1 MKCLAGVTA
10 VTATVLGLSAA
21 PTAASAHHEHVVHP
35 GESIQ
40 EAVDAAH
47 PGDTVVVLPGTYRES
62 VLITTPGLTLRGTG
76 ERTVLAPQAAETPAG
91 TSTGTTPETPAGT
104 TPETPAE
111 APAGTTP
118 AKATQGAPAAAKG
131 PRAVNACAAG
141 GNGICV
147 VGTEKNPV
155 DGVRIRALTVTGFA
169 KNGVWA
175 SRTDGLSV
183 RRVTARD
190 NGTWGIAQEH
200 STRADIRHNTATGNG
215 DAGIF
220 VANAVNEE
228 GGATDTGGTTIA
240 DNAVSGNRIG
250 VTVRRVRNLLV
261 DDNTITG
268 NCSGIFVVGDESKPA
283 AGAMTISGNRIVKN
297 NKLCAATPRLSAIQ
311 GSGIVLTGSESTVVR
326 SNVIQDNAGSTDFS
340 GGIVLIKSFVGALNT
355 DNTVQDNLV
364 SGNSP
369 ADLADRDTSGTG
381 NTFVGNTCAT
391 SVPAGMCAE

>member
-1 MKCLAGVTA
+1 MRTKHMKCLAGVTA
-10 VTATVLGLSAA
+10 ATATVLGLSAG
-21 PTAASAHHEHVVHP
+21 PTAASGHHEHVVRP

-62 VLITTPGLTLRGTG
+62 VLITTSGLTLRGTG
-76 ERTVLAPQAAETPAG
+76 ERTVVAPQAAG
-91 TSTGTTPETPAGT
+91 T
-104 TPETPAE
+104 
-111 APAGTTP
+111 APADPAAAPPKTT
-118 AKATQGAPAAAKG
+118 AGAPAPAKG
-131 PRAVNACAAG
+131 PRALNACAAG

-155 DGVRIRALTVTGFA
+155 DGVRIRALTVSGFT
-169 KNGVWA
+169 KSGVWS

-200 STRADIRHNTATGNG
+200 STRADIRRNTTTGNG

-240 DNAVSGNRIG
+240 DNEVSGNRIG
-250 VTVRRVRNLLV
+250 VTARRVRNLLI

-311 GSGIVLTGSESTVVR
+311 GSGIVLTGSENTVVR
-326 SNVIQDNAGSTDFS
+326 SNVIQDNVGTTDFS
-340 GGIVLIKSFVGALNT
+340 GGVLLFKSFVGALNT
-355 DNTVQDNLV
+355 GNTVSENLV

-369 ADLADRDTSGTG
+369 ADLANRDTAGTG
-381 NTFVGNTCAT
+381 NTFTGNTCAT

>member
-1 MKCLAGVTA
+1 MRTKHMKCLAGVTA
-10 VTATVLGLSAA
+10 VTATVLGLSAV
-21 PTAASAHHEHVVHP
+21 PTAASGHHEHVVHS

-91 TSTGTTPETPAGT
+91 TS
-104 TPETPAE
+104 AE
-111 APAGTTP
+111 APAGTAP
-118 AKATQGAPAAAKG
+118 AKTTQGAPAAAKG

-155 DGVRIRALTVTGFA
+155 DGVRIRALTVTGFT

-183 RRVTARD
+183 RRVTARS

-228 GGATDTGGTTIA
+228 GGATDTGGTAIA

-326 SNVIQDNAGSTDFS
+326 SNVIQDNAGATDFS
-340 GGIVLIKSFVGALNT
+340 GGIVLLKSFVGALNT

>member
-1 MKCLAGVTA
+1 MQCLAGVTA

-21 PTAASAHHEHVVHP
+21 PTAASGHHERVVRP

-62 VLITTPGLTLRGTG
+62 VLITTPNLTLRGTG
-76 ERTVLAPQAAETPAG
+76 ERTVLAPQAAE
-91 TSTGTTPETPAGT
+91 S
-104 TPETPAE
+104 
-111 APAGTTP
+111 APAPTT
-118 AKATQGAPAAAKG
+118 AGAPAAAKG
-131 PRAVNACAAG
+131 PRAANACAAG

-155 DGVRIRALTVTGFA
+155 DGVRIRALTVSGFT

-190 NGTWGIAQEH
+190 NGTWGIAQER
-200 STRADIRHNTATGNG
+200 STRADFRHNTATGNG

-220 VANAVNEE
+220 VANSVSEE
-228 GGATDTGGTTIA
+228 GGATDTGGTAIA

-250 VTVRRVRNLLV
+250 VTVRRVRNLTV

-297 NKLCAATPRLSAIQ
+297 NKSCAATPRLSAIQ

-326 SNVIQDNAGSTDFS
+326 SNVIQDNVGSTDFS
-340 GGIVLIKSFVGALNT
+340 GGILLIKSFVGALNT
-355 DNTVQDNLV
+355 DNTVSENLV

-369 ADLADRDTSGTG
+369 ADLANRDTSGTG

>member
-1 MKCLAGVTA
+1 MRRTHMQCLAGVTA

-21 PTAASAHHEHVVHP
+21 PTAASGHHERVVRP

-62 VLITTPGLTLRGTG
+62 VLITTPNLTLRGTG
-76 ERTVLAPQAAETPAG
+76 ERTVLAPQAAE
-91 TSTGTTPETPAGT
+91 S
-104 TPETPAE
+104 
-111 APAGTTP
+111 APAPTS
-118 AKATQGAPAAAKG
+118 AGAPAAAKG
-131 PRAVNACAAG
+131 PRAANACAAG

-155 DGVRIRALTVTGFA
+155 DGVRIRALTVSGFT

-190 NGTWGIAQEH
+190 NGTWGIAQER
-200 STRADIRHNTATGNG
+200 STRADFRHNTATGNG

-220 VANAVNEE
+220 VANSVSEE
-228 GGATDTGGTTIA
+228 GGATDTGGTAIA

-250 VTVRRVRNLLV
+250 VTVRRVRNLNV

-297 NKLCAATPRLSAIQ
+297 NKSCAATPRLSAIQ

-326 SNVIQDNAGSTDFS
+326 SNVIQDNVGSTDFS
-340 GGIVLIKSFVGALNT
+340 GGILLIKSFVGALNT
-355 DNTVQDNLV
+355 DNTVSENLV

-369 ADLADRDTSGTG
+369 ADLANRDTSGTG

>member
-1 MKCLAGVTA
+1 MRTKHMKCLAGVTA
-10 VTATVLGLSAA
+10 VTATVLGFSAG
-21 PTAASAHHEHVVHP
+21 PTAASGHHEYVVHP

-47 PGDTVVVLPGTYRES
+47 SGDTVVVLPGTYRES

-76 ERTVLAPQAAETPAG
+76 ERTVLAPQ
-91 TSTGTTPETPAGT
+91 
-104 TPETPAE
+104 PAE
-111 APAGTTP
+111 ATGTAEAAGATGMAP
-118 AKATQGAPAAAKG
+118 AKTASGPAAAKG

-147 VGTEKNPV
+147 VGTGANPV
-155 DGVRIRALTVTGFA
+155 DGVRIRALTVSGFA
-169 KNGVWA
+169 KTGVWG
-175 SRTDGLSV
+175 SWTDGLSV

-190 NGTWGIAQEH
+190 NGTWGIAQER
-200 STRADIRHNTATGNG
+200 STRADLRHNTATGNG

-220 VANAVNEE
+220 VANSVSEE
-228 GGATDTGGTTIA
+228 GGAIDTDGTAIA
-240 DNAVSGNRIG
+240 DNSVSGNRIG
-250 VTVRRVRNLLV
+250 VTVRRVRNLRI
-261 DDNTITG
+261 DDNTVTG

-326 SNVIQDNAGSTDFS
+326 SNVIQDNVGTTDFS
-340 GGIVLIKSFVGALNT
+340 GGILLFKSFVGALNT

-369 ADLADRDTSGTG
+369 ADLANRDTSGTG
-381 NTFVGNTCAT
+381 NTFTGNTCAT
-391 SVPAGMCAE
+391 SEPAGMCAE

>member
-1 MKCLAGVTA
+1 MGTKHMKCLAGVTA
-10 VTATVLGLSAA
+10 VTATVLGFSAG
-21 PTAASAHHEHVVHP
+21 PTAASGHHEHVVRP

-76 ERTVLAPQAAETPAG
+76 ERTVIAPQATET
-91 TSTGTTPETPAGT
+91 AGT
-104 TPETPAE
+104 TETAGATAGT
-111 APAGTTP
+111 APAKT
-118 AKATQGAPAAAKG
+118 ASAPAAAKG
-131 PRAVNACAAG
+131 PRAANACAAG

-147 VGTEKNPV
+147 VGTEANPV
-155 DGVRIRALTVTGFA
+155 DGVRIRALTVSGFT
-169 KNGVWA
+169 KTGVWA
-175 SRTDGLSV
+175 SWTDGLSV

-190 NGTWGIAQEH
+190 NGTWGIAQER
-200 STRADIRHNTATGNG
+200 STRADLRHNTTTGNG

-220 VANAVNEE
+220 VANSVSEE
-228 GGATDTGGTTIA
+228 GGATDTDGTVIA
-240 DNAVSGNRIG
+240 DNSVSGNRIG
-250 VTVRRVRNLLV
+250 VTVRRVRNLRI
-261 DDNTITG
+261 DDNTVTG

-326 SNVIQDNAGSTDFS
+326 SNVIQDNVGTTDFS
-340 GGIVLIKSFVGALNT
+340 GGILLFKSFVGALNT

-369 ADLADRDTSGTG
+369 ADLANRDTSGTG
-381 NTFVGNTCAT
+381 NTFTGNTCAT
-391 SVPAGMCAE
+391 SEPAGMCAE